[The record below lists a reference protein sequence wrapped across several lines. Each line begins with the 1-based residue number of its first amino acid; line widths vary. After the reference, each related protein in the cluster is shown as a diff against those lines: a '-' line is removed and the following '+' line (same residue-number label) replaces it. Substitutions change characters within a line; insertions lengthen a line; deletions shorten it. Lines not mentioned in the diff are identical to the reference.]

1 MKRIYILVTII
12 FTSTILSAKS
22 IQDAAEAYSKENY
35 TEAVQIYETLADSIG
50 VSPELYY
57 NLGNSYYKLKNY
69 PKAILN
75 YERALLYSPS
85 DEDIKFNLELARAN
99 VVDKIEVIDKS
110 FITVWFE
117 SLRNLASSNT
127 WAVIAIVSFIL
138 FLIGIFIYIF
148 NKKILLKKIG
158 FFGGIVLLLISIYAN
173 IASFKQKQHMQ
184 NSNTAIVIT
193 PSITIKST
201 PSEGGTDL
209 FLLHEGTKV
218 QILDKI
224 GEWSEIKL
232 EDGNVG
238 WIKTVDMEVI

>member
-1 MKRIYILVTII
+1 M
-12 FTSTILSAKS
+12 
-22 IQDAAEAYSKENY
+22 
-35 TEAVQIYETLADSIG
+35 
-50 VSPELYY
+50 
-57 NLGNSYYKLKNY
+57 
-69 PKAILN
+69 
-75 YERALLYSPS
+75 
-85 DEDIKFNLELARAN
+85 
-99 VVDKIEVIDKS
+99 
-110 FITVWFE
+110 
-117 SLRNLASSNT
+117 
-127 WAVIAIVSFIL
+127 SFIL